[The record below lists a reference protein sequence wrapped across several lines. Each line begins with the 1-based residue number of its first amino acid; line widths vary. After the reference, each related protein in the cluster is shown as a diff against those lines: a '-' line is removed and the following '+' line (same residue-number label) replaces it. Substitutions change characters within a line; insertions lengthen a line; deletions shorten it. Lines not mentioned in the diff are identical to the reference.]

1 MKYKIKR
8 DEEYEKARHEIQ
20 NNLNEAALSLQEIE
34 KGTCQSISE
43 STARAVECVK
53 DAAQLLFR
61 FFDRKYYEI
70 ASITPLPAMGTL
82 TPINLPWHVR
92 EECGFYKVC
101 RLVGLVYGNG
111 EGSLQE
117 DGKLYKSRIA
127 AQAAAKRLNR
137 KARQADKDCL
147 PF

>member
-1 MKYKIKR
+1 MKDIIKR
-8 DEEYEKARHEIQ
+8 DNAYEEARREICD
-20 NNLNEAALSLQEIE
+20 NLNEAALALQEIE
-34 KGTCQSISE
+34 KGTCE
-43 STARAVECVK
+43 SVSASTVRAVERVK

-61 FFDRKYYEI
+61 FFDKKYYEI
-70 ASITPLPAMGTL
+70 ASITPLPAIGDL
-82 TPINLPWHVR
+82 TPINLPWHIR

-101 RLVGLVYGNG
+101 RLVGIVYGNG

-137 KARQADKDCL
+137 AAKRADKDCL